1 MDEGKLTSQKSQ
13 SQRRNTVIIVK
24 KKKKVILK
32 PMGQIYCKL
41 FNNSQ
46 HSIVKNRTN

>member
-24 KKKKVILK
+24 KKKKSRFKAYGTDL
-32 PMGQIYCKL
+32 L
-41 FNNSQ
+41 
-46 HSIVKNRTN
+46 

>member
-24 KKKKVILK
+24 KKKSHFKAYGTDL
-32 PMGQIYCKL
+32 L
-41 FNNSQ
+41 
-46 HSIVKNRTN
+46 